1 MDTSTESQ
9 KAGRKRNPK
18 FSTMELQTLVEEVV
32 RVHTQL
38 YGRQSL
44 TVPESTKRR
53 LWLDIGEKVNAVGVT
68 HRSLDDLKK
77 RFYDIRGVTKRKLAD
92 LHKQAGLTG
101 GGTNR
106 APPLTQLEELV
117 ATTIERASVV
127 GIGDLDSSS
136 RATATGAPSGGGAAS
151 APAPT
156 ASAAVASTSAA
167 AQEEEDNS
175 CALANEEDTGHS
187 LTTPHSPRL
196 SQSQSPSLVFSPDNT
211 PPQSHPA
218 PATSPARR
226 RIVAPLVIM
235 EGAAGQ
241 APAQDPVTPATPEHT
256 QQGSRIP
263 RRPRATSSPIPAPG
277 GSVFAGLETSM
288 VTIQRMQAKSILA
301 CHRQLRLHNLQ
312 MGEMT
317 QGFKTFVDSNKD
329 IATSIG
335 RMTTAITQLCTRLD
349 DHELSRRRDARV
361 TNRSLTRLAAATA
374 QSCQRGANM
383 EASLTQS
390 MSEVTR
396 GMGRVPPTN
405 TRGNAGKSSRPYKL
419 AVQPAKR
426 KKNAANTANT
436 KPKPK
441 PENFNKG
448 SLTSS
453 PDVIETVNTTHK
465 LLLV

>member
-235 EGAAGQ
+235 EGAAVTIMYDMNILVDKPSNAYYQGLCRVAREISPDFGQ
-241 APAQDPVTPATPEHT
+241 STSGPYLLAFNVPHTENTLILPPNDASDGPHAKNPLAAPSPLMYL
-256 QQGSRIP
+256 
-263 RRPRATSSPIPAPG
+263 SSPTP
-277 GSVFAGLETSM
+277 
-288 VTIQRMQAKSILA
+288 
-301 CHRQLRLHNLQ
+301 
-312 MGEMT
+312 
-317 QGFKTFVDSNKD
+317 
-329 IATSIG
+329 
-335 RMTTAITQLCTRLD
+335 
-349 DHELSRRRDARV
+349 SRR
-361 TNRSLTRLAAATA
+361 T
-374 QSCQRGANM
+374 SCC
-383 EASLTQS
+383 
-390 MSEVTR
+390 
-396 GMGRVPPTN
+396 
-405 TRGNAGKSSRPYKL
+405 
-419 AVQPAKR
+419 
-426 KKNAANTANT
+426 
-436 KPKPK
+436 
-441 PENFNKG
+441 
-448 SLTSS
+448 
-453 PDVIETVNTTHK
+453 H
-465 LLLV
+465 

>member
-301 CHRQLRLHNLQ
+301 CHRQSRLHNLQ
-312 MGEMT
+312 MGY
-317 QGFKTFVDSNKD
+317 KSNVLLNLVCELL
-329 IATSIG
+329 
-335 RMTTAITQLCTRLD
+335 ITI
-349 DHELSRRRDARV
+349 
-361 TNRSLTRLAAATA
+361 
-374 QSCQRGANM
+374 
-383 EASLTQS
+383 
-390 MSEVTR
+390 
-396 GMGRVPPTN
+396 
-405 TRGNAGKSSRPYKL
+405 K
-419 AVQPAKR
+419 
-426 KKNAANTANT
+426 
-436 KPKPK
+436 
-441 PENFNKG
+441 
-448 SLTSS
+448 
-453 PDVIETVNTTHK
+453 
-465 LLLV
+465 